1 MSEMAKAARAAMK
14 KKAQSMTTADPH
26 QKVDSSTWTPP
37 EPLETTAKTGMRP
50 VSRRAFKK
58 GGKVEG
64 ECGMPR
70 ADRMPRK
77 AGGRSEAVAIA
88 NAKVN
93 RNVKDA
99 NEERDGVKHVGG
111 MNKGGR
117 AEKLSGG
124 LVHRYINK
132 ASKQLESGTARNP
145 QKRAAGVNLAEAKFD
160 QDVGVVPT
168 IDKKMT
174 PNVKAAHLAKY
185 VKGPEIM
192 NKGGRAHKLLGGY
205 ASTEGKPLGGP
216 AAYLASKRKDGGR
229 SKKFLGGPMM
239 QPGGMMAGSAGAGS
253 GVAVEPT
260 EDVREKMVPK
270 GRFNFGAGASGHP
283 MLKKGG
289 KVVKHDDVKEDKALI
304 KKMVKPEARTGKKD
318 GGAED
323 RKARESGGKVFS
335 GEGYPHKIPGV
346 VPGGRTAHAR
356 GGKTGKTNVN
366 IIIAAGQQG
375 QPQRPGMMPPPG
387 GMPKPPGGMPV
398 AVPPPN
404 PAAGAP
410 APAIL
415 PVGMPMAPPQSA
427 GGPPPMGRKSGG
439 RTFKSYKDMKAGAAS
454 GEGRLEKTEIA
465 EHKRMMRKDGGH
477 VYPKMKYGA
486 GTGSGRLEKT
496 EAYGLTGPGKSR

>member
-14 KKAQSMTTADPH
+14 KKAEKMTTADPH

-37 EPLETTAKTGMRP
+37 DALNADVKTGMRP

-64 ECGMPR
+64 DCAMPR

-93 RNVKDA
+93 RNVKAA
-99 NEERDGVKHVGG
+99 NEEREGVKHVGG
-111 MNKGGR
+111 MKKGGR
-117 AEKLSGG
+117 
-124 LVHRYINK
+124 
-132 ASKQLESGTARNP
+132 T
-145 QKRAAGVNLAEAKFD
+145 
-160 QDVGVVPT
+160 
-168 IDKKMT
+168 
-174 PNVKAAHLAKY
+174 
-185 VKGPEIM
+185 
-192 NKGGRAHKLLGGY
+192 
-205 ASTEGKPLGGP
+205 
-216 AAYLASKRKDGGR
+216 
-229 SKKFLGGPMM
+229 KKFLGGPMM
-239 QPGGMMAGSAGAGS
+239 QPGGMMAGAAPAGGA
-253 GVAVEPT
+253 VAVEPT

-289 KVVKHDDVKEDKALI
+289 KVEKHDDAKADKALI

-323 RKARESGGKVFS
+323 RKAREAGGKVFS
-335 GEGYPHKIPGV
+335 GEGYPHKVPGV

-366 IIIAAGQQG
+366 IIIATGQQG

-398 AVPPPN
+398 PVAPPN

-454 GEGRLEKTEIA
+454 GEGRLEKTEIQ

-486 GTGSGRLEKT
+486 GSGEGRLQKVDE
-496 EAYGLTGPGKSR
+496 YGLTGPGKSR